1 MDKQLSTKVGSQKQK
16 GTNQGCMAEASS
28 LRIRFLNIEGLRKKA
43 GSKDFFDVLA
53 AYNIFSTAER

>member
-1 MDKQLSTKVGSQKQK
+1 
-16 GTNQGCMAEASS
+16 MAEASS